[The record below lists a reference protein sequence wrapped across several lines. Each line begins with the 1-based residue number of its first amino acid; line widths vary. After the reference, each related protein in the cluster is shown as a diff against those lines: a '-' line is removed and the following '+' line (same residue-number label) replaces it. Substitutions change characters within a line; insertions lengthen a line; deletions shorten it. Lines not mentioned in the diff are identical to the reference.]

1 MMHRTTISL
10 SESVYASVMQLA
22 AQRGRPM
29 ARTIEDLLRQA
40 LDQRPRHTPPKL
52 AHHNDGPRPG
62 IDIADRDQLF
72 DLLDG

>member
-1 MMHRTTISL
+1 
-10 SESVYASVMQLA
+10 
-22 AQRGRPM
+22 M